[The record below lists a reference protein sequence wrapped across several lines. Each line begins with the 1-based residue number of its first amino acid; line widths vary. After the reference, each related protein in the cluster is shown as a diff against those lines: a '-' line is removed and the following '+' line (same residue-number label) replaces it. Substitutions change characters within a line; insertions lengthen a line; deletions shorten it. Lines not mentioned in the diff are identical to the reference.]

1 MSLISVCRP
10 PSVHWTQMKART
22 ATELGS
28 ALRTYHTQTHTGGAK
43 HHVSNLRMLQILGSY
58 LCIFRRPARIAIL
71 GWASSS
77 PPGIWKSREVSS
89 DLPAFRSSEFPP
101 ESGPHAPGGVRL
113 SSAGRQGP
121 WRGDD
126 DAIVLL
132 CQPTCKS
139 QQNCCRPSV
148 RFSVPVFTAGAEDDA
163 RGELSELLLA
173 STARRAQK

>member
-1 MSLISVCRP
+1 M
-10 PSVHWTQMKART
+10 AR
-22 ATELGS
+22 L
-28 ALRTYHTQTHTGGAK
+28 
-43 HHVSNLRMLQILGSY
+43 LGSY

-71 GWASSS
+71 GWAN
-77 PPGIWKSREVSS
+77 SREVSS

-101 ESGPHAPGGVRL
+101 ESGPHAPGGVRH

-163 RGELSELLLA
+163 RGAVSVAFGFDSLTCPKIALES
-173 STARRAQK
+173 SGARRKGRRRRY